1 VALAE
6 DEEPH
11 PAPSRSGSRY
21 RLRGAVFTRLEAE
34 RRALIEEAR
43 QNGVT
48 HETID
53 GRTFTVLHLQPAGPV
68 QASERR

>member
-1 VALAE
+1 
-6 DEEPH
+6 
-11 PAPSRSGSRY
+11 
-21 RLRGAVFTRLEAE
+21 VFTRLEAE